1 MRTVWKVI
9 ERDVKAGRWAT
20 MYASLSPKGVI
31 ALSRRTWETTG
42 RPAAYVVMFDEAN
55 QRIGLKP
62 AASGE
67 KNAYPAVKQGGDAC
81 RRINA
86 HRLMAEQRLKLKY
99 GLRFTEIEID
109 REGVLTLELRTAQ
122 VNRASVAR
130 QHRQPKMELEL
141 PAAAQEV

>member
-31 ALSRRTWETTG
+31 AISRRTWETSG
-42 RPAAYVVMFDEAN
+42 RPAAYMVMFDEAN
-55 QRIGLKP
+55 QRIGLRP

-67 KNAYPAVKQGGDAC
+67 KNAYPAIKHGDSAC
-81 RRINA
+81 RRLNV
-86 HRLMAEQRLKLKY
+86 HRLLAEQRLKLKY

-109 REGVLTLELRTAQ
+109 PEGVLTLDLRTAK
-122 VNRASVAR
+122 VNRSSVAR
-130 QHRQPKMELEL
+130 QHRKPKMEVEL
-141 PAAAQEV
+141 PIAAA